1 MKVTNKHI
9 KSYVA
14 KHQVMEKGKKGRGMG
29 WESMGVLKGVVRK
42 ALIAKEP
49 FEQRPEGKK

>member
-49 FEQRPEGKK
+49 FEQRPEGK